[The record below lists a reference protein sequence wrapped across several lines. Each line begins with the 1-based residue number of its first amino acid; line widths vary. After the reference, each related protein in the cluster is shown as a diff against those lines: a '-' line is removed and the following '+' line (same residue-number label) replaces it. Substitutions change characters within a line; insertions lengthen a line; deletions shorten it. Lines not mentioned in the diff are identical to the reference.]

1 MDTPKANRLHI
12 AIFGRRNAGKS
23 SLINALT
30 GQDAALVSPMPGTT
44 TDPVFKAME
53 LLPIGPVVFIDTA
66 GIDDQGELGELRVE
80 RTLRVMDRTDLALL
94 VVSPPAGDLSM
105 EREWLE
111 GLKGRGI
118 PVVGVCNKVDVGG
131 MDLGGLEGELGIRFV
146 PVSARTGE
154 GIEFLKEAIQEAV
167 PEGWER
173 DTIVGDLL
181 SPGQVVLLVAPQ
193 DIQAPKGRLILP
205 QVQVMRDLLD
215 HRCVGVMAT
224 AGELG
229 VSLEFFRRGGGY
241 PDLVIT
247 DSQVFHIVKEK
258 LPPEVPLTSFSI
270 LMARYKGDLK
280 TLVDGARAV
289 MSLKDGDRVLIAE
302 ACTHHP
308 LKGDIGRE
316 KLPQVIR
323 EMSGAEL
330 GFDVV
335 AGNDFPRELRGYS
348 LVVHCGGCML
358 NRKHMM
364 SRIMRARSHGV
375 PMTNYGVLLALRSG
389 ILDRAVGM
397 LLPSG

>member
-1 MDTPKANRLHI
+1 MLDTPKANRLHI

-66 GIDDQGELGELRVE
+66 GIDDDGELGELRVE
-80 RTLRVMDRTDLALL
+80 RTMRVMDRTDLALL
-94 VVSPPAGDLSM
+94 VVSHPVEDLSM

-118 PVVGVCNKVDVGG
+118 PVVGVCNKVD
-131 MDLGGLEGELGIRFV
+131 LGGVDPEALEGELGIRFV
-146 PVSARTGE
+146 PVSARTGM
-154 GIEFLKEAIQEAV
+154 GIESLKEAIQEAV

-181 SPGQVVLLVAPQ
+181 YPGQTVLMVAPQ

-205 QVQVMRDLLD
+205 QVQVMRDVLD
-215 HRCVGVMAT
+215 NRCVGMMVT
-224 AGELG
+224 ADELEAALALFAG
-229 VSLEFFRRGGGY
+229 AGSA

-247 DSQVFHIVKEK
+247 DSQVFHYVKDK
-258 LPPEVPLTSFSI
+258 IGGEVPLTSFSI
-270 LMARYKGDLK
+270 LMARYKGDLG
-280 TLVDGARAV
+280 TLVEGARRVAE
-289 MSLKDGDRVLIAE
+289 LKDGDRVLIAE

-316 KLPQVIR
+316 KLPRIIR
-323 EMSGAEL
+323 EMSGAEPT
-330 GFDVV
+330 FEVA
-335 AGNDFPRELRGYS
+335 AGNDFPRDLSGYS

-364 SRIMRARSHGV
+364 SRIMRARSQGV
-375 PMTNYGVLLALRSG
+375 PMTNYGVLLALKSG

-397 LLPSG
+397 LLHA